1 MMAERKV
8 ICYIAQSLDGYIADP
23 EETLD
28 WLLDVEMD
36 GDAGYGQFIETVDT
50 ILLGRRTYEWVVSH
64 ESGEFPY
71 VDQRS
76 YVFTSHPKENEGQ
89 ITFTSED
96 PASIVKKLK
105 QQPGGTIWPVGGSLL
120 LERLL
125 QEDLVDE
132 FIISIAPVTL
142 GDGIPLFQKAQRQL
156 GFTLENVGKDGQVAQ
171 LHYSRRRK

>member
-1 MMAERKV
+1 MGGRKV
-8 ICYIAQSLDGYIADP
+8 VCYIAQSLDGYIADK
-23 EETLD
+23 EETLE

-50 ILLGRRTYEWVVSH
+50 ILLGRRTYEWVIAH

-76 YVFTSHPKENEGQ
+76 YVFTSNPKADEGQ

-96 PASIVKKLK
+96 PASVVGKLK
-105 QQPGGTIWPVGGSLL
+105 QRPGGTIWPVGGSLL
-120 LERLL
+120 LESLL
-125 QEDLVDE
+125 QEDMVDE

-142 GDGIPLFQKAQRQL
+142 GDGIPLFQKAQRRL
-156 GFTLENVGKDGQVAQ
+156 DFTLEGVGKDGQIAQ
-171 LHYSRRRK
+171 LHYVRRRN

>member
-1 MMAERKV
+1 MGERKV
-8 ICYIAQSLDGYIADP
+8 ICYIAQSLDGYIADQ

-36 GDAGYGQFIETVDT
+36 GDAGYQQFIETVDT

-64 ESGEFPY
+64 ESGKFPY

-76 YVFTSHPKENEGQ
+76 YVFTSHPKEDEGQ
-89 ITFTSED
+89 ISFTSED
-96 PASIVKKLK
+96 PASAVKKLK

-125 QEDLVDE
+125 QEDLVDG

-142 GDGIPLFQKAQRQL
+142 GDGIPLFQKAQRHL
-156 GFTLENVGKDGQVAQ
+156 DFTLEGVAKDGQIGQ
-171 LHYSRRRK
+171 LHYTRRRN

>member
-1 MMAERKV
+1 MHSRKQKNNWKNSNPDWANDEESGSNQPLKEAIAMAERKV

-36 GDAGYGQFIETVDT
+36 GDAGYGQFIGTVDT

-76 YVFTSHPKENEGQ
+76 
-89 ITFTSED
+89 
-96 PASIVKKLK
+96 
-105 QQPGGTIWPVGGSLL
+105 
-120 LERLL
+120 
-125 QEDLVDE
+125 
-132 FIISIAPVTL
+132 
-142 GDGIPLFQKAQRQL
+142 
-156 GFTLENVGKDGQVAQ
+156 
-171 LHYSRRRK
+171 

>member
-1 MMAERKV
+1 MAGRKV
-8 ICYIAQSLDGYIADP
+8 ICYIAQSLDGYIADAD
-23 EETLD
+23 ETLD

-36 GDAGYGQFIETVDT
+36 GDAGYGRFIDTVDT
-50 ILLGRRTYEWVVSH
+50 VLLGRRTYEWVVSH

-76 YVFTSHPKENEGQ
+76 YVFTSHPKENEGK

-96 PASIVKKLK
+96 PASVVKKLK
-105 QQPGGTIWPVGGSLL
+105 EQPGGTIWPVGGSLL
-120 LERLL
+120 LESLL

-142 GDGIPLFQKAQRQL
+142 GNGIPLFQKAQRQL
-156 GFTLENVGKDGQVAQ
+156 AFTLEGVEQDGQIAQ
-171 LHYSRRRK
+171 LHYKRQRS